1 MTMTITTGDPNRPP
15 RRLVATVVLA
25 KAAVLLSTTACEPAP
40 GSVLLDRSALSFA
53 SLDDPGFRTVGSVA
67 AKTDLQ
73 DCADSA

>member
-1 MTMTITTGDPNRPP
+1 MTMTMRASGPNRPT

-25 KAAVLLSTTACEPAP
+25 KAAVLLGTTACEPAP

-67 AKTDLQ
+67 ANTDLQ